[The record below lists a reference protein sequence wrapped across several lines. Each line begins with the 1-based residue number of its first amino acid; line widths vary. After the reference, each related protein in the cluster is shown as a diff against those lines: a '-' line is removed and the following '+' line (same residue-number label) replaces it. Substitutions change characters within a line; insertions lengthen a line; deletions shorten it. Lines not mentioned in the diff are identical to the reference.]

1 MRLVLD
7 TNVVASALLWSGPP
21 RELLAASREQR
32 AELFTST
39 PLLVELADVLARA
52 KFGPKIAASQL
63 TVDQLVERY
72 AALAT
77 VVRPAAIPRIAPDPD
92 DDAVI
97 ATALAAKAEL
107 VVTGD
112 QSLLA
117 VGEYQGVRIVDTA
130 AALLLIT
137 RAT

>member
-7 TNVVASALLWSGPP
+7 TNVVVAALLWSGPP
-21 RELLAASREQR
+21 RQLLQAARERQ

-39 PLLVELADVLARA
+39 PLLAELTDVLGRP
-52 KFGPKIAASQL
+52 KFTAKIAASLL
-63 TVDQLVERY
+63 TVDELVDRY

-77 VVRPAAIPRIAPDPD
+77 VVRPASIPRVASDPD

-97 ATALAAKAEL
+97 ATALAAQAQF

-112 QSLLA
+112 RSLLA
-117 VGEYQGVRIVDTA
+117 VGEYQSVKIADTTA
-130 AALLLIT
+130 ALVQIT
-137 RAT
+137 GAT